1 MEQRGRQRGLG
12 WGARGVGARKG
23 VSPEL
28 WLPTRR
34 EGQGGGWEDKHRG
47 CRAPEAGR
55 RQLALMGEGR
65 AEPAFLVS
73 LPHYLLLTPTSG
85 PSGVMYQLLEAPR
98 AGALTRVRVHVCV
111 CTCVCV
117 TQRSQLPSACA
128 AS

>member
-1 MEQRGRQRGLG
+1 
-12 WGARGVGARKG
+12 
-23 VSPEL
+23 
-28 WLPTRR
+28 
-34 EGQGGGWEDKHRG
+34 
-47 CRAPEAGR
+47 
-55 RQLALMGEGR
+55 MGEGR